1 MSAHPHLFRVAA
13 AIRSAAHSRAEL
25 RAALVAANRELQD
38 GRSTAWACMQ
48 ARRALDGRSPIQRP
62 IPPGGAAA

>member
-1 MSAHPHLFRVAA
+1 MNYPSIFRIAA
-13 AIRSAAHSRAEL
+13 AVRGAAASHADLRRALIEADRCL
-25 RAALVAANRELQD
+25 RD
-38 GRSTAWACMQ
+38 GSSTAWAVMQ